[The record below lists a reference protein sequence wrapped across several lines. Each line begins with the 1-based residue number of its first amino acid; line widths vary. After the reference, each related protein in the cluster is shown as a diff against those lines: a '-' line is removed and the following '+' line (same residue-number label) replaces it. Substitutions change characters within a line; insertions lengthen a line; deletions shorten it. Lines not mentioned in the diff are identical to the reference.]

1 MSARLVTRPA
11 TAGSR
16 RLALEP
22 RHGVDSGRVG
32 LRVHSSR
39 FNASGGFLSL
49 GGMKDRLRRSPDL
62 VESRRA
68 SRVWLAS
75 MPSRFLDAAPEQ
87 DSWSST

>member
-1 MSARLVTRPA
+1 MSAWLGTRPSID
-11 TAGSR
+11 GSR
-16 RLALEP
+16 RLALGS

-39 FNASGGFLSL
+39 FNASGGLLGL